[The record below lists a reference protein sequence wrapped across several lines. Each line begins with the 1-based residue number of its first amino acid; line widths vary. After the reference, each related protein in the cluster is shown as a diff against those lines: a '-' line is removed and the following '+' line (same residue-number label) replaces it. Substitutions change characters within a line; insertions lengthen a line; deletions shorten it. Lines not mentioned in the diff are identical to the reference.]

1 MNDVV
6 KLIYFEGCP
15 LAKDAKTAL
24 LTAGIYD
31 FEVIKQN
38 ELAVDDPYHHYSS
51 PSIVHGN
58 RLILGSTTNSRACT
72 TDKIDSSIIAR
83 KINGDIAPVR
93 QSNPG
98 KKGVFSSIGAF
109 GSSLAI
115 VLCPIC
121 IPAIGAFLSAIGLG
135 FMVQEKVL
143 EPILIVFL
151 VITLLGL
158 AWSSWKVHKKL
169 GPLLLGTAM
178 AVIMYIGRYIYFD
191 PLLMYGSIPGMLVA
205 TVWNYLLLKKG
216 QCQHC
221 QSESAE
227 EFEQKHT
234 ASV

>member
-1 MNDVV
+1 MNDAV

-15 LAKDAKTAL
+15 LAKDARAAL

-38 ELAVDDPYHHYSS
+38 ELAADDPYHHYSS
-51 PSIVHGN
+51 PSIVHGD
-58 RLILGSTTNSRACT
+58 RLILGSTTNSHACT

-83 KINGDIAPVR
+83 KINGDTASVK
-93 QSNPG
+93 QSNLG

-151 VITLLGL
+151 VIALLGL
-158 AWSSWKVHKKL
+158 AWSSWKGHKKL
-169 GPLLLGTAM
+169 GPLLLGLVM
-178 AVIMYIGRYIYFD
+178 AVIMYIGRYVYFV
-191 PLLMYGSIPGMLVA
+191 PLLMYGSIPGMLAA
-205 TVWNYLLLKKG
+205 TVWNFLLLKKG
-216 QCQHC
+216 KCQHC
-221 QSESAE
+221 QSESAAA
-227 EFEQKHT
+227 FKQKHT
-234 ASV
+234 GSI